1 MRVWRSSLIYDAR
14 QMTSTLRLTGAA
26 ALVLL
31 LASLGCGICPLVPQP
46 GPAAPWS
53 GGTLSPEP
61 TALPTLPST
70 LEPTAMPTAAPTLPP
85 TSEPSAVPTPTPTRE
100 PSAELWEPVERGPIQ
115 PGETVRGTLPPGGT
129 EVWYFDAQEGQY
141 VTIRLDAVDSD
152 ALDPYL
158 ELHDEDG
165 VVIAE
170 DDDSGE
176 DTNALIMHFPAVAS
190 ATYYV
195 YALTYSGEGDYALSL
210 YVAEEPP
217 ASSVIEYGQPVEGML
232 AWGAS
237 AGWFFQGVEG
247 DVITIEMD
255 ALDGELD
262 CYLELYGPSGI
273 ALTDDDD
280 SGEGFN
286 ALVEYYE
293 LPADGIYR
301 IVAVGGLFG
310 AAGTYKITVERTEM
324 VVDGVLTYGEVVD
337 ATLEP
342 GTRQHWLFEG
352 EQGDIVTISM
362 TAVTES
368 MDTYLE
374 LFAPDGMRVMTDDDG
389 GGDDDAEIFE
399 FELPLGGAYRIIARG
414 YDDDDVG
421 EYELAL
427 VGP

>member
-1 MRVWRSSLIYDAR
+1 
-14 QMTSTLRLTGAA
+14 
-26 ALVLL
+26 
-31 LASLGCGICPLVPQP
+31 
-46 GPAAPWS
+46 
-53 GGTLSPEP
+53 
-61 TALPTLPST
+61 
-70 LEPTAMPTAAPTLPP
+70 
-85 TSEPSAVPTPTPTRE
+85 
-100 PSAELWEPVERGPIQ
+100 
-115 PGETVRGTLPPGGT
+115 
-129 EVWYFDAQEGQY
+129 
-141 VTIRLDAVDSD
+141 
-152 ALDPYL
+152 
-158 ELHDEDG
+158 
-165 VVIAE
+165 
-170 DDDSGE
+170 
-176 DTNALIMHFPAVAS
+176 
-190 ATYYV
+190 
-195 YALTYSGEGDYALSL
+195 
-210 YVAEEPP
+210 
-217 ASSVIEYGQPVEGML
+217 
-232 AWGAS
+232 
-237 AGWFFQGVEG
+237 
-247 DVITIEMD
+247 VITIEMD

-262 CYLELYGPSGI
+262 CYLELYGPNGV

-280 SGEGFN
+280 SGEEFN

-310 AAGTYKITVERTEM
+310 AAGAYKITVERTEM

-374 LFAPDGMRVMTDDDG
+374 LFAPDGVRVMTDDDG
-389 GGDDDAEIFE
+389 GGDDNAEIFE
-399 FELPLGGAYRIIARG
+399 FELPLGGTYRIIARG